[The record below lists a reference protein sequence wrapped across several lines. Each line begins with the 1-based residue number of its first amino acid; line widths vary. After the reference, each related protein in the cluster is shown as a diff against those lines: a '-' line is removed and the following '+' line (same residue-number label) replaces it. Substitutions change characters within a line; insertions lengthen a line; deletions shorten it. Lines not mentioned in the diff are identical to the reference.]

1 MVRLALAALLVII
14 AFSLF
19 LVSRPLPTPAAPNRG
34 VRLENVRLTLYPE
47 QDPQARWEF
56 AAQVVEQDPATR
68 EARVSA
74 LQSGE
79 RFVEDQLDMRLFA
92 PEVIIDRSDNLRLPY
107 ARVEILK
114 GCYTVNL
121 GRPGEAPV
129 TIDQRE
135 GFRAPSVHITAP
147 SLEVKGRDFKS
158 DFAIENPSW
167 RDPIETFI
175 SGGAQPP
182 CPIEGGSS

>member
-1 MVRLALAALLVII
+1 MVPAALVTLGII
-14 AFSLF
+14 GVLSFF
-19 LVSRPLPTPAAPNRG
+19 LVSRPVPTPATPDRG

-56 AAQVVEQDPATR
+56 AAAQVEQDPGTR
-68 EARVSA
+68 EARVTG
-74 LQSGE
+74 LQSGQ
-79 RFVEDQLDMRLFA
+79 RFVENRLDMRLSA
-92 PEVIIDRSDNLRLPY
+92 PEVVIDRADNLRLPY

-114 GCYTVNL
+114 GCYTVSL

-135 GFRAPSVHITAP
+135 GFRAPSVLITAP
-147 SLEVKGRDFKS
+147 SLEVRGRDFKS
-158 DFAIENPSW
+158 DFGIENPSW
-167 RDPIETFI
+167 RDPIERFI
-175 SGGAQPP
+175 SGGEQPP